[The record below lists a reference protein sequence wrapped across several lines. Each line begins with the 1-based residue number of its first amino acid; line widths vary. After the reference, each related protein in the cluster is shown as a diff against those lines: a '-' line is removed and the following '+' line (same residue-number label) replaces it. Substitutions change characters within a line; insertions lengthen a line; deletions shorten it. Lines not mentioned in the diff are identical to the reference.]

1 MIGRKPEGY
10 KDLLAY
16 QKAAQVQELTL
27 HLTNLFPKSFAWL
40 KEQMDKSGRSGTKNI
55 IEGWKRNET
64 REYFTFLGFAIAA
77 LEELKDDCADIA
89 KGLYQGLMTIRGL
102 WEARGLTGERGGRG
116 NGTGERGEMGG
127 KGGMGAGNPL
137 THLQPV
143 TPFQPFPPIELEK
156 LRFYPLD
163 PSLPPIVQ
171 LYLKC
176 KEVLMLLHKLQQSLD
191 VKMDR
196 ELTKSPNERARK
208 RILQYE
214 EDNRGIEKEIQK
226 MGFVRLIDGQVIKRE
241 EWEERVK
248 EGEDL
253 KLFGE

>member
-16 QKAAQVQELTL
+16 QKAASVQKATL
-27 HLTNLFPKSFAWL
+27 ELTNLFPKSFAWL

-55 IEGWKRNET
+55 IEGWKRNLT
-64 REYFTFLGFAIAA
+64 QEYFTFLGFSIAA
-77 LEELKDDCADIA
+77 IEELKDDCADIA

-102 WEARGLTGERGGRG
+102 WEAKGEMG
-116 NGTGERGEMGG
+116 NGTGVKGE
-127 KGGMGAGNPL
+127 KGGIGAGNPL
-137 THLQPV
+137 TPV
-143 TPFQPFPPIELEK
+143 KPFTPLELEP

-163 PSLPPIVQ
+163 QSLPPIVQ

-176 KEVLMLLHKLQQSLD
+176 KEALMLLNKLQQSLD
-191 VKMDR
+191 HKMDR

-214 EDNRGIEKEIQK
+214 EDNRGVEKEIEK
-226 MGFVRLIDGQVIKRE
+226 MGLVRLIDGQVIKRE
-241 EWEERVK
+241 EWEQRVK
-248 EGEDL
+248 GGEDL
-253 KLFGE
+253 RLFGQ